1 MGIIYTTTVNARLS
15 IETVREC
22 SSDSNRPLHQ
32 SKPPHIPFPTELT
45 RRRAHFLH
53 FISFLIL
60 WVVTIITAL
69 SPRSWI
75 LQSTQKAVPSAVELL
90 WIIFTSGAIIQQF
103 QNPQRLAKSLALL
116 PSLLAV
122 ATSWTSYGITF
133 LQFSIPCLT
142 LSLLSPSPPSIPF
155 LTPALLPQSIIL
167 WNRIKAGYKGWTL
180 IWPLISVVCVVLS
193 ISLNGDIFR
202 GLFVTPLGV
211 VEEPVED
218 GVSPYGTRV
227 AIFGTLLLLLY
238 LAIGQSISN
247 MTRINP
253 SPESRQMGE
262 HESRD
267 DWEWE
272 YGAEIALQARAE
284 MILGMRWLVGDLAQ
298 MDQGWN
304 QGIEGGRDRV
314 YSGIGSKM
322 PPVPIPLN
330 LILVPIDLLGL
341 VVLLFTRGKEGSLR
355 RNVHRI
361 RHFLTIYIVG
371 IPCWLLASV
380 L

>member
-1 MGIIYTTTVNARLS
+1 MAHVRLS
-15 IETVREC
+15 IEIATEFSP
-22 SSDSNRPLHQ
+22 SSKRPSRQ
-32 SKPPHIPFPTELT
+32 SKPPHVPFPTELIS
-45 RRRAHFLH
+45 RRAHFLH

-75 LQSTQKAVPSAVELL
+75 LQSTQKEFPSAVEVL

-103 QNPQRLAKSLALL
+103 QNPQRLAKSLALI

-122 ATSWTSYGITF
+122 ATLWTSYGITF

-167 WNRIKAGYKGWTL
+167 WNRIKAGIKGWSL
-180 IWPLISVVCVVLS
+180 IWPLILVVCVVFS

-202 GLFVTPLGV
+202 GFFVVTNLDSEG
-211 VEEPVED
+211 PVED

-247 MTRINP
+247 MTRIDR

-262 HESRD
+262 HRPRD
-267 DWEWE
+267 GWEWE
-272 YGAEIALQARAE
+272 YGSDIPSQARAE

-298 MDQGWN
+298 MDQGYP
-304 QGIEGGRDRV
+304 QGIEGGRDRG
-314 YSGIGSKM
+314 YSGMGSRT

-341 VVLLFTRGKEGSLR
+341 VVIIFTRGKEGALCR
-355 RNVHRI
+355 KVHLIRN
-361 RHFLTIYIVG
+361 FLTIYIVG
-371 IPCWLLASV
+371 IPCWLLSLV